1 MLSYDEAL
9 RVVLARVKP
18 LPAVT
23 LPLAAAL
30 GKVLA
35 APTVSRWDL
44 PPADNSAMDG
54 YAFAWA
60 KQPAGAELLVSGFLP
75 AGATQREAVA
85 AGAAVKIMTGAP
97 LPAGCDSV
105 VPIEEVEDLG
115 GRIRLSAAP
124 VQGEHVRYRGEEL
137 RRDELLLETGTAL
150 RSGEIGLLAAAGVTE
165 VSVHPAPLVAV
176 LTTGD
181 ELVELGVEP
190 GPGQIINSNLPLLAA
205 RLQEL
210 GCCVVSLGIAPDTK
224 SGLSALIDRGLEA
237 DLLITTGG
245 VSVGDRDLVQD
256 VLLEKGF
263 ERGFWKVAIKPGKP
277 VLFGTVGGKPV
288 FGLPGNPAATAA
300 TFELFASPAL
310 RLLAGFTDPL
320 PPRLRVTLA
329 EGVTGGVKRQR
340 FLWGALQEQGGRYR
354 FHINGSQGSGQNR
367 SLPRSQALL
376 PVPAGEAG
384 LAAGSEVEVLLLRL
398 PPGITPPAL

>member
-1 MLSYDEAL
+1 MLSYEEAL

-23 LPLAAAL
+23 LPLAEGL

-35 APTVSRWDL
+35 APTISRWDL

-54 YAFAWA
+54 YAFAWSNQA
-60 KQPAGAELLVSGFLP
+60 AGAELLVSGFVP
-75 AGATQREAVA
+75 AGAPQEAAVPP
-85 AGAAVKIMTGAP
+85 GAAVKIMTGAP

-115 GRIRLSAAP
+115 GRIRLLSAP

-137 RRDELLLETGTAL
+137 RRDELLLEAGTAL

-165 VSVHPAPLVAV
+165 VCVHPAPTVAV

-181 ELVELGVEP
+181 ELVELGTEP
-190 GPGQIINSNLPLLAA
+190 GPGQIVNSNLPLLAA

-210 GCCVVSLGIAPDTK
+210 GCVVVSLGIAPDNQE
-224 SGLSALIDRGLEA
+224 GLSALIDRGLEA

-245 VSVGDRDLVQD
+245 VSVGDRDLVQE
-256 VLLEKGF
+256 VLLATGF

-277 VLFGTVGGKPV
+277 VLFGTVAGKPV

-300 TFELFASPAL
+300 TFELFANPAL
-310 RLLAGFTDPL
+310 RRLGGFTDPL

-329 EGVTGGVKRQR
+329 EGVKGGVKRQR
-340 FLWGALQEQGGRYR
+340 FLWGALQEEAGRYR

-376 PVPAGEAG
+376 PVPAGESG
-384 LAAGSEVEVLLLRL
+384 LVAGSEVEVLLLRL
-398 PPGITPPAL
+398 PPGLTPPEL